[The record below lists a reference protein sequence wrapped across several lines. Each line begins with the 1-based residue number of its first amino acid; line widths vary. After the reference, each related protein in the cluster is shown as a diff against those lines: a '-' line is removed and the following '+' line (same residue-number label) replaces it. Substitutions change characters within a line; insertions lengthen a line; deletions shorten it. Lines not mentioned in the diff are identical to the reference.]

1 MLGSRVRL
9 LESRQADGV
18 RLGGREYQ
26 TNPNPAETK
35 ALALRACF
43 DFPVHNL
50 HQAAPLRRQPLPRPP
65 LRPGRGLGAG
75 IPRVAWTIEHQAPG
89 SAGSR
94 RGRLRPRGRSASV
107 A

>member
-1 MLGSRVRL
+1 MLDLCGCPQGSGRTGCGW
-9 LESRQADGV
+9 A
-18 RLGGREYQ
+18 REYR

-35 ALALRACF
+35 ALAIRACF

-50 HQAAPLRRQPLPRPP
+50 RQAAPLRRQLLPRPP
-65 LRPGRGLGAG
+65 LRPGLGAR
-75 IPRVAWTIEHQAPG
+75 IPTVAWTIEHQAPG